1 MTEKEL
7 TGIIYEQL
15 YNAGNIESITVNEKK
30 FSIYQSGDGDK
41 FITCFLNSAGE
52 CALSSVLSS
61 IEECY
66 QWIEI
71 NK

>member
-15 YNAGNIESITVNEKK
+15 YNAGNIEFITVSEKK

-41 FITCFLNSAGE
+41 FITCFLNDAGE
-52 CALSSVLSS
+52 GSVSSVFSS

-66 QWIEI
+66 QWIEV